1 MSVDAIGLSAD
12 LLKAVKAC
20 GYKNL
25 TPIQQQAIPVIRT
38 GVDVLASAQTGT
50 GKTAA
55 FTLPILDALAKNSK
69 HSEASSGTTLK
80 ALILTPTRELAIQV
94 SENVTAYSE
103 FLPLSCGVIFGGV
116 NMPSQTKML
125 KTGVDILV
133 ATPGRLIEHLTQRNL
148 DLSHIKFLVMDEA
161 DRMLDMGFLTDI
173 EKLLTHM
180 QQKHQTL
187 MFSATFSNKVKTLA
201 KQILKTPK
209 TVEVSRQ
216 NSTSG
221 KVKQSVYWVSEQ
233 RKREL
238 LSELIGVNNWRQ
250 VLVFA
255 GTRESANILAKEL
268 KLDGIKT
275 GVCHGEKTQ
284 GARNQALEKFTNGSI
299 RVLVATD
306 VAARGLDIAD
316 LPYVVNFH
324 LPFLAED
331 YVHRIGRTGRAGK
344 AGTAI
349 SLVSP
354 KDEKFLGNI
363 EELIGRQFERIIVPG
378 YELNRALPQQYDQ
391 QVEAATD
398 KNRYQKTRDKNQE
411 LTRKNDGDKGTDGKR
426 NKPLF
431 AKKGSG
437 KKAIAGKKMP
447 VKKLSKKAMAY
458 NQKIADKK
466 RG

>member
-1 MSVDAIGLSAD
+1 MSVDAIGLSAN

-55 FTLPILDALAKNSK
+55 FTLPILDALARKVKPNLD
-69 HSEASSGTTLK
+69 GFDTTTTVK
-80 ALILTPTRELAIQV
+80 ALILTPTRELAAQV
-94 SENVTAYSE
+94 AENVKTYSE
-103 FLPLSCGVIFGGV
+103 FLPLRTGVIFGGV
-116 NMPSQTKML
+116 NMPPQTKML
-125 KTGVDILV
+125 KSGVDVLV
-133 ATPGRLIEHLTQRNL
+133 ATPGRLIEHLEQRNL
-148 DLSHIKFLVMDEA
+148 DLSQVQYLVLDEA
-161 DRMLDMGFLTDI
+161 DRMLDMGFYNDI
-173 EKLLTHM
+173 ERIIALIKA
-180 QQKHQTL
+180 KHQTL

-201 KQILKTPK
+201 KKVLKTPK
-209 TVEVSRQ
+209 TIEVARQ

-221 KVKQSVYWVSEQ
+221 KVKQSVYWVSET
-233 RKREL
+233 RKAEL
-238 LSELIGVNNWRQ
+238 LSELIGVNNWQQ

-255 GTRESANILAKEL
+255 GTKESANILAKEL

-275 GVCHGEKTQ
+275 ALCHGDKTQ
-284 GARNQALEKFTNGSI
+284 GARNKALEQFVAGTV

-344 AGTAI
+344 SGTAI

-354 KDEKFLGNI
+354 KDEQFLDNI
-363 EELIGRQFERIIVPG
+363 EALIERKFERIVVPG
-378 YELNRALPQQYDQ
+378 YELDRPLPAHYDAK
-391 QVEAATD
+391 EDAPLKKSRYKAT
-398 KNRYQKTRDKNQE
+398 QEKNQM
-411 LTRKNDGDKGTDGKR
+411 LAR
-426 NKPLF
+426 
-431 AKKGSG
+431 
-437 KKAIAGKKMP
+437 KKADATP
-447 VKKLSKKAMAY
+447 AA
-458 NQKIADKK
+458 K
-466 RG
+466 RRAKSQQAKN

>member
-1 MSVDAIGLSAD
+1 MSVDAIGLSAE

-25 TPIQQQAIPVIRT
+25 TPVQQQAIPVIRT
-38 GVDVLASAQTGT
+38 GVDLLASAQTGT

-55 FTLPILDALAKNSK
+55 FSLPILDALAKKSK
-69 HSEASSGTTLK
+69 NTEAIGTPTLK

-94 SENVTAYSE
+94 ADNIDSYSE
-103 FLPLSCGVIFGGV
+103 FLPLSCGVIYGGV
-116 NMPSQTKML
+116 NMPGQTQML
-125 KTGVDILV
+125 KKGVDILV
-133 ATPGRLIEHLTQRNL
+133 ATPGRLLEHVGLRNV
-148 DLSHIKFLVMDEA
+148 DLSHVKFLVMDEA

-173 EKLLTHM
+173 EKLLGHIK
-180 QQKHQTL
+180 QKHQTL

-201 KQILKTPK
+201 KQILTTPK
-209 TVEVSRQ
+209 TLEISRQ

-238 LSELIGVNNWRQ
+238 LSELIGVNNWQQ

-255 GTRESANILAKEL
+255 GTRESANVLAKEL

-275 GVCHGEKTQ
+275 AVCHGEKSQ
-284 GARNQALEKFTNGSI
+284 GSRNQALEKFISGSV

-363 EELIGRQFERIIVPG
+363 EALIGRQFERIIVPG
-378 YELNRALPQQYDQ
+378 YELDRPLPLQYGEEAG
-391 QVEAATD
+391 QVPD
-398 KNRYQKTRDKNQE
+398 KNRYQKTRDKNRE
-411 LTRKNDGDKGTDGKR
+411 IARKNAGEQAPGGKR
-426 NKPLF
+426 GGKP
-431 AKKGSG
+431 ASG
-437 KKAIAGKKMP
+437 KKAVRGKK
-447 VKKLSKKAMAY
+447 VVGKKLSKKAIAG
-458 NQKIADKK
+458 NQRAAEKK
-466 RG
+466 RR